1 MIGYYVPDKVYTK
14 YPIINIYIQHNN
26 IHHKVM
32 YIFNLADLNGVTS
45 DKIINNRNNIYS
57 HEFIICYVDYYK
69 KNIQII

>member
-1 MIGYYVPDKVYTK
+1 
-14 YPIINIYIQHNN
+14 
-26 IHHKVM
+26 M

-69 KNIQII
+69 KNIQIIWIYIKLKVFKKYRIVGLQ